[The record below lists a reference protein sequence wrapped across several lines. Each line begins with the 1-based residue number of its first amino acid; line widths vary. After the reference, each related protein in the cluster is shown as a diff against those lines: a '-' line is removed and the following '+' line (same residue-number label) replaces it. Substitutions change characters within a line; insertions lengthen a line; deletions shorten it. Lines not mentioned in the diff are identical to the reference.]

1 MKNIV
6 ETNIL
11 KFLVCLY
18 LVIFYV
24 PVLASG
30 DDRHNTVATNVAV
43 FLDLEGNQAS
53 LGQAAMNG
61 FVLALQTADPGQNR
75 KLFVSLID
83 TKTNPAM
90 TLSAAN
96 SVVSAISVAS
106 GFTDNDSV
114 LVAGPIFED
123 EEVPF
128 LSIGATDPSLP
139 DTIGKSIFLVPFGDN
154 AQAAAAAEFAQ
165 SEFGNTV
172 AILWDAT
179 SQYSR
184 TLPRYFRARFEELGG
199 EVVFDSAYN
208 GECDIF
214 LLGTQVQDLISTPSF
229 IYLAGLPACIGETVA
244 SLRSAGV
251 DLPIVGGDGLDTP
264 NLFLGGSELTND
276 VWYTTHA
283 WLSSETGTPEVQ
295 QFMSSYEKAYG
306 NPPQDAFAALGY
318 DAANLLLDVLQR
330 TTDIRPARIA
340 EALEETSE
348 FQGVTG
354 TISYSAERHVPDK
367 NVWIVKVTQGESS
380 LAQTMVPSR
389 VPPPFLP

>member
-6 ETNIL
+6 EIQIL
-11 KFLVCLY
+11 KFLVYLY
-18 LVIFYV
+18 LVSFFA
-24 PVLASG
+24 PLASG
-30 DDRHNTVATNVAV
+30 DDRHNAVAANVAV
-43 FLDLEGNQAS
+43 FLDLEGGQAS

-61 FVLALQTADPGQNR
+61 FVLALQAADPGQNR

-83 TKTNPAM
+83 TKTNPAT

-208 GECDIF
+208 GECDIS

-264 NLFLGGSELTND
+264 NLFLGGRN
-276 VWYTTHA
+276 
-283 WLSSETGTPEVQ
+283 
-295 QFMSSYEKAYG
+295 
-306 NPPQDAFAALGY
+306 
-318 DAANLLLDVLQR
+318 
-330 TTDIRPARIA
+330 
-340 EALEETSE
+340 
-348 FQGVTG
+348 
-354 TISYSAERHVPDK
+354 
-367 NVWIVKVTQGESS
+367 
-380 LAQTMVPSR
+380 
-389 VPPPFLP
+389 

>member
-6 ETNIL
+6 EIQIL
-11 KFLVCLY
+11 KFLVYLY
-18 LVIFYV
+18 LVSFFA
-24 PVLASG
+24 PLASG
-30 DDRHNTVATNVAV
+30 DDRHNAVAANVAV
-43 FLDLEGNQAS
+43 FLDLEGGQAS

-61 FVLALQTADPGQNR
+61 FVLALQAADPGQNR

-83 TKTNPAM
+83 TKTNPAT

-208 GECDIF
+208 GECDIS

-264 NLFLGGSELTND
+264 NLFLGGAELTND

-295 QFMSSYEKAYG
+295 QFISSYEQAYG

-318 DAANLLLDVLQR
+318 DAANLLLDALQR
-330 TTDIRPARIA
+330 TTDIRPIRIT

-354 TISYSAERHVPDK
+354 TITYSAERRVPDK

-380 LAQTMVPSR
+380 LAQTMVPSG

>member
-6 ETNIL
+6 ETQVL
-11 KFLVCLY
+11 KFLVYLY
-18 LVIFYV
+18 LVFFFA
-24 PVLASG
+24 PLAGG
-30 DDRHNTVATNVAV
+30 DDRHNAVAANVAV
-43 FLDLEGNQAS
+43 FLDLEGGQAS

-61 FVLALQTADPGQNR
+61 FVLALQAADPGQNR

-83 TKTNPAM
+83 TKTNPAT

-106 GFTDNDSV
+106 GFTNNDSV

-184 TLPRYFRARFEELGG
+184 TLPRYFRARFEDLGG

-208 GECDIF
+208 GECDIS

-295 QFMSSYEKAYG
+295 QFISSYEQAYG
-306 NPPQDAFAALGY
+306 NPPRDAFAALGY

-340 EALEETSE
+340 EALEETDG

-354 TISYSAERHVPDK
+354 TISYSAESHVPNK
-367 NVWIVKVTQGESS
+367 NVWIVKVAHGESS
-380 LAQTMVPSR
+380 LAQILVPDQIPSPIR
-389 VPPPFLP
+389 P

>member
-6 ETNIL
+6 ETQIL
-11 KFLVCLY
+11 KFLVYLY
-18 LVIFYV
+18 LVFFFT
-24 PVLASG
+24 PLAGG
-30 DDRHNTVATNVAV
+30 DDRHNAVAANVAV
-43 FLDLEGNQAS
+43 FLDLEGGQAS

-61 FVLALQTADPGQNR
+61 FVLALQAADPGQNR

-83 TKTNPAM
+83 TKTNPAT

-208 GECDIF
+208 GECDIS

-264 NLFLGGSELTND
+264 NLFLGGAELTND

-295 QFMSSYEKAYG
+295 QFISSYEQAYG
-306 NPPQDAFAALGY
+306 NPPRDAFAALGY

-340 EALEETSE
+340 EALEETDG

-354 TISYSAERHVPDK
+354 TISYSAESHVPNK
-367 NVWIVKVTQGESS
+367 NVWIVKVKQGESS
-380 LAQTMVPSR
+380 LAQTMVPSG

>member
-6 ETNIL
+6 ATQIL

-18 LVIFYV
+18 LVSFYA

-30 DDRHNTVATNVAV
+30 DDRHDAVAANVAV
-43 FLDLEGNQAS
+43 FLDLEGGQAS

-61 FVLALQTADPGQNR
+61 FVLALQEADPGQNR

-83 TKTNPAM
+83 TKTNPAT

-96 SVVSAISVAS
+96 SVVSTISVAS

-139 DTIGKSIFLVPFGDN
+139 DIIGKNIFLVPFGDN
-154 AQAAAAAEFAQ
+154 AQAAAAAEFAR

-172 AILWDAT
+172 AILWDST

-199 EVVFDSAYN
+199 EVVIDSAYN
-208 GECDIF
+208 GECDIS
-214 LLGTQVQDLISTPSF
+214 LLGTQVQNLISTPSF
-229 IYLAGLPACIGETVA
+229 IYLAGLPACIGEVVA

-251 DLPIVGGDGLDTP
+251 DVPIIGGDGLDTP
-264 NLFLGGSELTND
+264 NLLLGEAELTND

-295 QFMSSYEKAYG
+295 QFISSYEQAYG
-306 NPPQDAFAALGY
+306 NPPRDAFAALGY

-340 EALEETSE
+340 EALEGTDG

-354 TISYSAERHVPDK
+354 TISYSAESHVPNK
-367 NVWIVKVTQGESS
+367 NVWIVSVAHGESS
-380 LAQTMVPSR
+380 LAQALVPSQIPSPIMR
-389 VPPPFLP
+389 